1 MKIKRNNSNGDGCT
15 GDSDTELSDSNFKT
29 FNRRDFLKAQS
40 WFFKKLGNFDKSWVK
55 LIKNKESEWKGI
67 YHCKAYRYF
76 YFLTDNLKIIISLK
90 DIINSIFPNIQI

>member
-40 WFFKKLGNFDKSWVK
+40 WFFKKLGNIDKSWVK
-55 LIKNKESEWKGI
+55 LIKNKESEMK
-67 YHCKAYRYF
+67 R
-76 YFLTDNLKIIISLK
+76 DISLQ
-90 DIINSIFPNIQI
+90 SLQIFLFFNR